1 MITVQALA
9 IYAMGAAIMRSVN
22 RRDIFPA
29 LGTILL
35 GGIAT
40 ASLAKPESLSTA
52 HAKPEGHHPDAQ
64 LIALC
69 EQFILLQQ
77 EIDAVHAPIHS
88 FEDEQRAQPA
98 LTAIYKRE
106 EDLFAKIITE
116 PATSQIGIHAKAR
129 AAIAWERDSFEDDP
143 EDYWNIRMFNS
154 LMHDFTEKLDTRRNL
169 F

>member
-1 MITVQALA
+1 
-9 IYAMGAAIMRSVN
+9 MRSVN

-29 LGTILL
+29 LGTVLL

-52 HAKPEGHHPDAQ
+52 HAKPEGHHPDAR

-69 EQFILLQQ
+69 DQFILLQQ

-98 LTAIYKRE
+98 LTAIYERE
-106 EDLFAKIITE
+106 EKLFAKIISE
-116 PATSQIGIHAKAR
+116 PATTHIGIQAKAR
-129 AAIAWERDSFEDDP
+129 VSIAWEGDSFEDDP
-143 EDYWNIRMFNS
+143 EDYWHSRMFNS
-154 LMHDFTEKLDTRRNL
+154 LMRDFMKKLNL
-169 F
+169 KHRYI